1 MPAPWWL
8 TLEYTQ
14 LRQWSNL
21 YFEVV
26 WNQMNVFAA
35 YFFFILEWI
44 TAWAQES
51 GQQLHVLVWTQKDT
65 FCSLYAA
72 KTNKTVMMAINF
84 FFVGMV
90 KRLTFDLGGFAI
102 SSGPLCWSDPC
113 WWWLDQHLPWLIPW
127 VFPLQSG
134 LSTWPRRLWCFQK
147 ANWKCFRLSW
157 RRCCC
162 CCLSSSS
169 CSSSTRRRS
178 SALSLQPGRVGECF
192 LYPCCGTAWWPS
204 APPADTHVNPSD

>member
-26 WNQMNVFAA
+26 LNQINVFAA
-35 YFFFILEWI
+35 YCFYFGENNYM
-44 TAWAQES
+44 S
-51 GQQLHVLVWTQKDT
+51 PGVWTAAPRPGLNSERHI
-65 FCSLYAA
+65 CSLYAA
-72 KTNKTVMMAINF
+72 KTNKTVMMAIYIYF
-84 FFVGMV
+84 FDGMV

-102 SSGPLCWSDPC
+102 SSGLLCWSDPC

-147 ANWKCFRLSW
+147 ANWKCFRVSW
-157 RRCCC
+157 WRCCC
-162 CCLSSSS
+162 FLSSSS

-178 SALSLQPGRVGECF
+178 SVLLLQPGCVGECF

-204 APPADTHVNPSD
+204 APPADTHVNPWD